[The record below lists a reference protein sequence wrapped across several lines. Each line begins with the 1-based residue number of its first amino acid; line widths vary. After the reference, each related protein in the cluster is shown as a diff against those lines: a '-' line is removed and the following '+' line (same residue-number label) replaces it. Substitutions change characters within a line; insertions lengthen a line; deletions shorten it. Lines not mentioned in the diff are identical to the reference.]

1 MLATAIPHQETFEKT
16 MERIRR
22 AARSFRVRDS
32 QAERRRLLLAMPRK
46 PELSNI
52 VDRKLAYGK
61 LPERISDA
69 LPAAIKFAQQIRD
82 ERKNMPTK
90 KKADYNPTILD
101 PKRYED
107 APPIFDLILSDEILQ
122 IAADYLGE
130 IPVLMSVKLWCT
142 PVNDHL
148 KGSQLFHLD
157 NQKWLLRR
165 SKFLINMD
173 DVDEDC
179 GPFTFLPGD
188 ISEHISKS
196 IGTMKN
202 QGRVPDDVVFKYCK
216 PGDTVSLK
224 GPAGTGGFV
233 DSSRCFHFGA
243 RVRKGE
249 RLLLQFNF
257 LSLADAVHG
266 GTMIRTKAFDDRF
279 GNDRIRQLT
288 IPNTE
293 SDNTVAGDDD
303 D

>member
-1 MLATAIPHQETFEKT
+1 MLATALPHQAAVEKT
-16 MERIRR
+16 IERIRR
-22 AARSFRVRDS
+22 AARSLRVRDS
-32 QAERRRLLLAMPRK
+32 QAERRRLFQTMPRK
-46 PELSNI
+46 AELNNLI
-52 VDRKLAYGK
+52 DRKLAYGM
-61 LPERISDA
+61 LPERISEA
-69 LPAAIKFAQQIRD
+69 LPAAIKFAQQVRE
-82 ERKNMPTK
+82 ERRNAPAK

-107 APPIFDLILSDEILQ
+107 APALFDLILSDEILQ
-122 IAADYLGE
+122 IASDYLGE

-142 PVNDHL
+142 PQNDHL

-173 DVDEDC
+173 DVDSDC

-188 ISEHISKS
+188 VSERISRA
-196 IGTMKN
+196 IGTMKL
-202 QGRVPDDVVFKYCK
+202 QGRVPDKIIYEHCK
-216 PGDTVSLK
+216 PEDTISLIGK
-224 GPAGTGGFV
+224 AGTGGFV

-266 GTMIRTKAFDDRF
+266 GTIVRTKAFDERF
-279 GNDRIRQLT
+279 GNDRIRQLV
-288 IPNTE
+288 IPNRDT
-293 SDNTVAGDDD
+293 DKTVVQDDED
-303 D
+303 